1 MHSIALASVTSAL
14 PGSLNAAA
22 VKSVAL
28 APQDTLGSIKK
39 KIVAQAGLAPIFAPA
54 IRLTH
59 ESPLI
64 PLESILDGESAL
76 RILDVEVHGHTLP
89 GEPDIRYEPRDNSIT
104 LIVAMQPDGQVMLL
118 KRSDTALPLSDDEKT
133 AAELC
138 LTLPDSGSAAETTL
152 KVEFDKMRIPSEI
165 FVVNGHAFRLSLDK
179 SVVDLQDACAA
190 ALGVP
195 APHQALLM
203 QGNVR
208 IDDKGGGQR
217 TLQALKDRLQQGP
230 GAGTMELLDLRLPK
244 NAKRCCPPA
253 AAASSSSRSIPRL
266 APTPLASA
274 TQMKLFV
281 QTLTGKTITLTVEPS
296 FSIDNV
302 KALIERQEGIPPDQQ
317 RLLFAGK
324 QLMDDRTLSDYNIG
338 PESSLHLVL
347 RLRDGS
353 LRELPVRSW
362 VDEAM
367 GVSRMDMF
375 IKTLTGQT
383 ITLEVGPSDSIV
395 IVKAKI
401 QDKDGIP
408 PDQQR
413 LIFAGLQLEDGRT
426 LSDYN
431 IGPDSTLHLVLR
443 LRGGM
448 YHSTSGKLDYASLAS
463 LTQRIVLRSTDGN
476 TLDTIDMT
484 GATSV
489 FELKKLAAAAVAK
502 VAADKQ
508 VDDMSEAEAKQMLK
522 SLLRKRQRGEE
533 AATPS
538 IGTSSSSEAPEAS
551 GTTTVPRRSSRL
563 ASSK

>member
-1 MHSIALASVTSAL
+1 
-14 PGSLNAAA
+14 
-22 VKSVAL
+22 
-28 APQDTLGSIKK
+28 
-39 KIVAQAGLAPIFAPA
+39 
-54 IRLTH
+54 
-59 ESPLI
+59 
-64 PLESILDGESAL
+64 
-76 RILDVEVHGHTLP
+76 
-89 GEPDIRYEPRDNSIT
+89 
-104 LIVAMQPDGQVMLL
+104 
-118 KRSDTALPLSDDEKT
+118 
-133 AAELC
+133 
-138 LTLPDSGSAAETTL
+138 
-152 KVEFDKMRIPSEI
+152 
-165 FVVNGHAFRLSLDK
+165 
-179 SVVDLQDACAA
+179 
-190 ALGVP
+190 
-195 APHQALLM
+195 
-203 QGNVR
+203 
-208 IDDKGGGQR
+208 
-217 TLQALKDRLQQGP
+217 
-230 GAGTMELLDLRLPK
+230 
-244 NAKRCCPPA
+244 
-253 AAASSSSRSIPRL
+253 
-266 APTPLASA
+266 
-274 TQMKLFV
+274 MKLFV

-362 VDEAM
+362 VDEALV
-367 GVSRMDMF
+367 VSRMDMF

-383 ITLEVGPSDSIV
+383 ITLEVGPSDSIDM
-395 IVKAKI
+395 VKAKI

-502 VAADKQ
+502 VAAGKQ

-551 GTTTVPRRSSRL
+551 GTGTVPRRSSRL